1 MEKEPTY
8 TQAYNEL
15 ETIVKEIEHA
25 EVSIDELDA
34 RLKRATV
41 LLKICREKLFKTE
54 KNVQD
59 ILDNMEA
66 LPEK

>member
-1 MEKEPTY
+1 MEKELTY
-8 TQAYNEL
+8 TQAYEELQSIVNEM
-15 ETIVKEIEHA
+15 EHA

-34 RLKRATV
+34 RLKRATD

-66 LPEK
+66 LPSK